1 MPNDGTLTRGR
12 AEEMEWMGTIYETTE
27 ERAREGEAREAME
40 KAKEPMHCG
49 LEHTRIK
56 T

>member
-1 MPNDGTLTRGR
+1 
-12 AEEMEWMGTIYETTE
+12 MGTIYETTE
-27 ERAREGEAREAME
+27 ERARDGEEREAME

-49 LEHTRIK
+49 LEQTRIE